1 MDRID
6 GVRQAEEESRILMF
20 EKTLTSRL
28 VEVEKK
34 EKELEQK
41 MAEIGEY

>member
-6 GVRQAEEESRILMF
+6 GVRQAEEESSSLMF

-34 EKELEQK
+34 RKRAG
-41 MAEIGEY
+41 AEDG

>member
-6 GVRQAEEESRILMF
+6 GVRQAEEESMILMF

-28 VEVEKK
+28 VKVEKK
-34 EKELEQK
+34 
-41 MAEIGEY
+41 